1 MQMVITFGWSWDG
14 GLGER
19 EDGRILLWPP
29 PGGDCGPHKNRIA
42 TNIRVHGQNGI
53 VSANVCYVVVVVHGR
68 NERIGIGA
76 GLMGVLGG
84 PVRID
89 GGRWVCSRVEMVE
102 EEEHRLSAQ

>member
-1 MQMVITFGWSWDG
+1 MAAAGW
-14 GLGER
+14 R
-19 EDGRILLWPP
+19 LWPTQKQ
-29 PGGDCGPHKNRIA
+29 DCPKYPSTR
-42 TNIRVHGQNGI
+42 TDGI
-53 VSANVCYVVVVVHGR
+53 VSANVCYVVVVVVVHGR